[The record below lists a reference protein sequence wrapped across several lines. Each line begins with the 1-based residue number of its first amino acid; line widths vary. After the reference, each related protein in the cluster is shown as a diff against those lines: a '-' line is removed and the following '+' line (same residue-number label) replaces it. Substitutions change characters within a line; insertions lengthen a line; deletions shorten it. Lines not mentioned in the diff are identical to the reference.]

1 MTKQV
6 DLTINGKEISLSEF
20 PEEFIKNTLLGMVT
34 TLKGVDKDI
43 QTLSLTIS

>member
-6 DLTINGKEISLSEF
+6 NLTINGKEIPLSEF
-20 PEEFIKNTLLGMVT
+20 PEEFIKNTLFGMIT